1 LRHRYG
7 CPVSQRRNVNLE
19 IRIDGELVSS
29 ETTFAW
35 AGPYLLAIATVLPDS
50 GIALGVHSS
59 FLGNQGVPTLA
70 SHIVL
75 GPIGRAP
82 YAVSAE
88 HAHESLDPALRP
100 RECIYEH
107 TLIVVEALKAL
118 SEDASIVVPDDAF
131 SELGD

>member
-1 LRHRYG
+1 M
-7 CPVSQRRNVNLE
+7 SERRNVKLE
-19 IRIDGELVSS
+19 IHVDEQLLSS

-50 GIALGVHSS
+50 GVALGVHSG
-59 FLGNQGVPTLA
+59 FLGHEGVPTLA

-75 GPIGRAP
+75 GPIGQAP

-107 TLIVVEALKAL
+107 TLIVVEALKVL
-118 SEDASIVVPDDAF
+118 SEDARIVVPDDAF